1 MFAKELSVQVDELS
15 EETSVRDNTPVF
27 FHSTNSLHK
36 SQVLLQHHVSQHQ
49 GGGVA
54 HLLHGNAPALCLK
67 VRERLHQKYET
78 LLLQNGTESL
88 QGFRL

>member
-36 SQVLLQHHVSQHQ
+36 SQVLLQHQVSQDQ
-49 GGGVA
+49 GGRAA
-54 HLLHGNAPALCLK
+54 HSYMAM
-67 VRERLHQKYET
+67 HQH
-78 LLLQNGTESL
+78 
-88 QGFRL
+88 FA